1 MGTQS
6 LSRTTTDPLAA
17 EDSDALTETARQ
29 AMVHLRALM
38 SSALPDS
45 SSEPDPITD
54 VITTRRLIA
63 EAWTTHR
70 WETRPTRKP
79 SFSGHRQQAAGDAR
93 HAGPKPRT
101 ETQASQNRL

>member
-79 SFSGHRQQAAGDAR
+79 SLAERVVSCSVSASLQIRARILSGRA
-93 HAGPKPRT
+93 
-101 ETQASQNRL
+101 L